1 MKNLQ
6 VIQINASLS
15 LEAISSVPQNSTSVI
30 IFAHGSGSGATSSR
44 NQIVTKILNE
54 HGLGTLLFD
63 LLTREEQESD
73 IRTQNIMCKIPGLR
87 LNKFN
92 IELLTERLI
101 AVTQWVQNNNDTKN
115 LKIGY
120 FGASTGAA
128 AALYATASFRDV
140 KVVVSRGGRTDLVD
154 KETLE
159 DVKCPS
165 LFIVGGNDKKVIE
178 ITKKTIDQL
187 SSIRHKKLEIIAGA
201 SHLFEEEG
209 KIEEVGNVASK
220 VAKRGTGEIGCY
232 LTLIW

>member
-15 LEAISSVPQNSTSVI
+15 LEAILSVPKDSTSVI
-30 IFAHGSGSGATSSR
+30 IFAHGSGSSATSSR
-44 NQIVTKILNE
+44 NQIIAKILNE
-54 HGLGTLLFD
+54 NGLGTLLFD
-63 LLTREEQESD
+63 LLTKEEQESD

-115 LKIGY
+115 LKIGC

-128 AALYATASFRDV
+128 AALYAAASFRIV
-140 KVVVSRGGRTDLVD
+140 KAVVSRGGRTDLVD
-154 KETLE
+154 KTTLRE
-159 DVKCPS
+159 VKCPC
-165 LFIVGGNDKKVIE
+165 LFIVGGNDKKIIE
-178 ITKKTIDQL
+178 INKKTIDQVTNVKD
-187 SSIRHKKLEIIAGA
+187 KKLEVIDGA

-209 KIEEVGNVASK
+209 KIGEVGTVA
-220 VAKRGTGEIGCY
+220 ARWLNEA
-232 LTLIW
+232 LER